1 MPPARDP
8 GAILQTHHPLASL
21 GLRGMEFAGNLRLNV
36 RLGSF
41 RDRAPSLT
49 DHLNLVWEI
58 CQDFTKQEI
67 PAIDL
72 CDLGDGDCSSILGY
86 NVMVLA
92 GLSTIYERW
101 Q

>member
-1 MPPARDP
+1 MDCHQFHGSCRRQRPGGNSANTPPL
-8 GAILQTHHPLASL
+8 GLL

-49 DHLNLVWEI
+49 NHLNPVRGI

-67 PAIDL
+67 PPKM
-72 CDLGDGDCSSILGY
+72 S
-86 NVMVLA
+86 
-92 GLSTIYERW
+92 EPFF
-101 Q
+101 